1 MYTLS
6 VEMVFIH
13 VQADRQRRMR
23 GEVGQEVTSTAD
35 ERVEHTS
42 ADSITS
48 KYVASMAPFIV
59 QSIVLGI

>member
-1 MYTLS
+1 MSFS
-6 VEMVFIH
+6 VHSSVFIH

-35 ERVEHTS
+35 EREHTS

-48 KYVASMAPFIV
+48 KYAASIAPFTV
-59 QSIVLGI
+59 HP